1 MRKNILRFIILF
13 FTGGCVYVLM
23 ELMYRKKSH
32 VSMFIDGGIC
42 LYIIDLLCNRVKK
55 TGKMS
60 LYKRGVLSTA
70 VITGIELITGFI
82 VNRKMKLKVWD
93 YSKLPLN
100 FKGQICIGYSV
111 LWYILSLPVIGLCRL
126 LSKKAVV

>member
-1 MRKNILRFIILF
+1 
-13 FTGGCVYVLM
+13 M

-82 VNRKMKLKVWD
+82 VNRKLKLKVWD